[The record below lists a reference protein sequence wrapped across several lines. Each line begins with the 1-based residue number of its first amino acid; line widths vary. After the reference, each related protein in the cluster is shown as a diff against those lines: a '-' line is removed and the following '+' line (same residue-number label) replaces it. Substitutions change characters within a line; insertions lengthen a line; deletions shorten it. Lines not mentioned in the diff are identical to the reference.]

1 MLVFFLAPFPD
12 TAFTNEEAA
21 GCINEESKGAINEA
35 AIGAIIAPKKP
46 TFFFYFMFTV
56 SVVPSI
62 NRSNF

>member
-1 MLVFFLAPFPD
+1 MFVFFLAPFPD

-46 TFFFYFMFTV
+46 TFFFLFHVYCFSCT
-56 SVVPSI
+56 I
-62 NRSNF
+62 N